1 MDLNL
6 CRLCLFVIVSIAV
19 GNPIIK
25 RGGLEMEMDIKLT
38 WSVSSSEQNNLND
51 YSRLVSL
58 IFLLYF
64 VHGLQHQIYVLEK
77 CFLMLTKSDI
87 CSIKIP
93 SP

>member
-1 MDLNL
+1 MDLNP
-6 CRLCLFVIVSIAV
+6 CRLCLFVIVPIAV

-25 RGGLEMEMDIKLT
+25 RGGLEMDIKLT
-38 WSVSSSEQNNLND
+38 CSVSSSEQNNLND